1 MSAVFGQVG
10 EYNKDEE
17 DWLSYV
23 ERLEHFFKANKIEGK
38 QRLSVFLST
47 IGVPTYKVLKSLV
60 APKKPGDEDLGTLTE
75 ALQGYFS
82 PKPSQTMQRFKF
94 HSRNRLPGE
103 SITEYVA
110 HLRSLSANCEFGTFW
125 DDMLRD
131 RLVCGI
137 EDSAIQKR
145 LLSERT
151 LDFQKALDIAA
162 SMEAASRDVKSM
174 GVDSVRQPIS
184 VHKMSSRRVPLPK
197 SSSVSA
203 CYRCNGK
210 DHSPNNCIYRE
221 YSCHFCKKK
230 GHLKKARNK
239 LRNRGNVKRLDD
251 ESSREVMSAGEP
263 GEEYTLFTLS
273 GGRSKP
279 LTVNLTVDGTPLSME
294 VDTGSSRSIISE
306 ATFHKCF
313 PEKLLS
319 QSLVRLRT
327 YSGDEV
333 TVCGELSVMVEYKE
347 QKVTLPL
354 LIVKG
359 GGQSL
364 MGRDWLSFLKLNWQ
378 QIFNI
383 TDYQKQLEEVL
394 SQYEDVFGS
403 ELGVLKGYEAKI
415 FLEENATPQFHKA
428 RPVPL
433 SMKSLIE
440 KELDNLVQQ
449 GVIQPVD
456 FADWAA
462 PIVPVLK
469 SDKSSVR
476 ICGDFKVTV
485 NKFTKVDRYPIPK
498 VDELLSTLAGGK
510 LFTKL
515 DLTQAYQQV
524 CLDEESRKMV
534 VINTHKGL
542 FQFNRMPFGISSAPG
557 IFQRVMESLLQ
568 GIPHVV
574 VYLDDILITGKS
586 HEEHLACLKEVLSRL
601 EKSGLHLKKGK
612 CHFFQKEVEY
622 LGFKIDAQGIHPT
635 LAKLEAIREAPSP
648 GNVSEL
654 KAYLG
659 LLSYYSKFLPNL
671 SQEVAPLYRLLQK
684 SSQWRW
690 TQTEQTAFE
699 KSKKLLSSDS
709 VLIHFDAS
717 KDIVLACDASQSGL
731 GVVLSHKM
739 SDGSER
745 PVAFASRTLS
755 PAEKNYSQVEKEA
768 LACVFGVK
776 KFHIFLFGRKF
787 SLVTDHKA
795 TFEFVW

>member
-1 MSAVFGQVG
+1 M
-10 EYNKDEE
+10 
-17 DWLSYV
+17 
-23 ERLEHFFKANKIEGK
+23 
-38 QRLSVFLST
+38 T
-47 IGVPTYKVLKSLV
+47 
-60 APKKPGDEDLGTLTE
+60 
-75 ALQGYFS
+75 
-82 PKPSQTMQRFKF
+82 
-94 HSRNRLPGE
+94 
-103 SITEYVA
+103 
-110 HLRSLSANCEFGTFW
+110 
-125 DDMLRD
+125 
-131 RLVCGI
+131 
-137 EDSAIQKR
+137 
-145 LLSERT
+145 
-151 LDFQKALDIAA
+151 
-162 SMEAASRDVKSM
+162 
-174 GVDSVRQPIS
+174 
-184 VHKMSSRRVPLPK
+184 
-197 SSSVSA
+197 
-203 CYRCNGK
+203 
-210 DHSPNNCIYRE
+210 
-221 YSCHFCKKK
+221 
-230 GHLKKARNK
+230 
-239 LRNRGNVKRLDD
+239 
-251 ESSREVMSAGEP
+251 SAGEP

-294 VDTGSSRSIISE
+294 VNTGSSRSIISE

-327 YSGDEV
+327 YSGNEV

-354 LIVKG
+354 LIVK
-359 GGQSL
+359 
-364 MGRDWLSFLKLNWQ
+364 
-378 QIFNI
+378 
-383 TDYQKQLEEVL
+383 
-394 SQYEDVFGS
+394 
-403 ELGVLKGYEAKI
+403 
-415 FLEENATPQFHKA
+415 
-428 RPVPL
+428 
-433 SMKSLIE
+433 
-440 KELDNLVQQ
+440 VQQ

-542 FQFNRMPFGISSAPG
+542 FQFNCMPFGISSAPG

-601 EKSGLHLKKGK
+601 EKSGLHLKKEK
-612 CHFFQKEVEY
+612 CHFFQEEVEY

-671 SQEVAPLYRLLQK
+671 SQEFAPLYRLLQK

-776 KFHIFLFGRKF
+776 KFHIF
-787 SLVTDHKA
+787 
-795 TFEFVW
+795 VWS